1 MCLCRPGWVGEFCAQ
16 RPIAVNIAGPP
27 VLSARPGQTV
37 QFDCSGEPQIRI
49 QEAMEFS
56 WSRENAAMPD
66 RAADS
71 GFGLLGKIKTL
82 NHSSSSPPVISA
94 VEVADS
100 GVYTCT
106 VTAGRHRVSG
116 SRELAVRE
124 TAPRPRPSAPRPAS
138 CPPVEVRVEPANLT
152 VSEGGAAVLR
162 CLTSGPAMAPRWSR
176 AGAELRHGAHTA
188 AGSELRLV
196 GAVVA
201 DRGWYEVRFTNIDR
215 NFGTKRIIFI

>member
-1 MCLCRPGWVGEFCAQ
+1 M
-16 RPIAVNIAGPP
+16 
-27 VLSARPGQTV
+27 
-37 QFDCSGEPQIRI
+37 
-49 QEAMEFS
+49 
-56 WSRENAAMPD
+56 
-66 RAADS
+66 
-71 GFGLLGKIKTL
+71 
-82 NHSSSSPPVISA
+82 ISA

-106 VTAGRHRVSG
+106 VTAGRHSVSG

-124 TAPRPRPSAPRPAS
+124 TAPLPLPSAPRPAS

-162 CLTSGPAMAPRWSR
+162 CLTSGPAQARWSR

-201 DRGWYEVRFTNIDR
+201 DRGWYEVRFTSIAER
-215 NFGTKRIIFI
+215 ISTKRIIFIYHRIYVVIY